1 MKKKMEINQL
11 LHFYEVER
19 NAMKSFCF
27 KLELLKIYY
36 LDLKKVI
43 FETTHVRVMKFCGPL
58 QSV

>member
-1 MKKKMEINQL
+1 
-11 LHFYEVER
+11 
-19 NAMKSFCF
+19 MKSFCF

-58 QSV
+58 QSVWYMLGAYYIIKWHDNIGK